1 MKGILLHGSIIT
13 KRKPTILLRI
23 ELQKPNRRVQ
33 GSLGV
38 QVQEIAQRIQPEQLP
53 PRKHV
58 SPTDA
63 PREALEVVLRSP
75 ESQILSSRRTRLT
88 LQIRRE

>member
-1 MKGILLHGSIIT
+1 MKGILLRGSIIT

-23 ELQKPNRRVQ
+23 ELQKPNRHVQ
-33 GSLGV
+33 GSLEV
-38 QVQEIAQRIQPEQLP
+38 QVQETALHIQPEQLP

-63 PREALEVVLRSP
+63 LREALEVVLRSP
-75 ESQILSSRRTRLT
+75 ESQILLSRRTQWT